1 MVRGAR
7 LFGPRL
13 QPVCVEEGSG
23 IGEKGAE
30 GFGQALGNDG
40 SCGRAEGLGPGTAQ
54 DGGLQGVAGSEAEGA
69 GLGVDEKEEM
79 PLALLGSSGCVVE
92 PPEGEFARGGAGSEF
107 EESEGEG
114 ELGESGLKRVVGSLK
129 LLDGSLGEEPG
140 GIDHEVERWGGEGE
154 GLSGGGEAELA
165 GGAGRGA
172 AIERSAAAR
181 AQSASA
187 RGGALGR

>member
-1 MVRGAR
+1 
-7 LFGPRL
+7 
-13 QPVCVEEGSG
+13 VCVEEGSG
-23 IGEKGAE
+23 IREKGAE
-30 GFGQALGNDG
+30 GVGPALGNDG
-40 SCGRAEGLGPGTAQ
+40 CCGRAEGLGPGTAQ
-54 DGGLQGVAGSEAEGA
+54 DCGLQGVAGSEAEGT

-79 PLALLGSSGCVVE
+79 PLAFLGASGGVVE
-92 PPEGEFARGGAGSEF
+92 PPEGELARGDAGRQF

-114 ELGESGLKRVVGSLK
+114 DLGESGLKLVVGSLK
-129 LLDGSLGEEPG
+129 FLDGSLGEEPG

-172 AIERSAAAR
+172 VIERFTAAR

-187 RGGALGR
+187 GGGALGR